1 MPFKKSNKF
10 ADRGKDAEK
19 AVQKV
24 LEAWVAEDPV
34 HREFNRLV
42 DTKAAGRTIKA
53 AAADFEYY
61 ALLNPSYE
69 RYYGLVEVKETEHE
83 YRLVRDKVPQL
94 PALRKRANAGGLCAV
109 LVYHSTCVPQPYRRQ
124 GFMEPV
130 AGASLRGP
138 PGRPRR
144 RPARVRVLTCP
155 RSIATTVAGTS
166 PPKASARC
174 LYPVAWATTTSAPSA
189 TAPARSRALYS
200 SKPQKPTA
208 SLGVPS

>member
-109 LVYHSTCVPQPYRRQ
+109 LVYHSTLGRWRVVTPVYLSRTGDKGSWNLSQ
-124 GFMEPV
+124 EPLYE
-130 AGASLRGP
+130 A
-138 PGRPRR
+138 PRDALAAAL
-144 RPARVRVLTCP
+144 PAFGC
-155 RSIATTVAGTS
+155 
-166 PPKASARC
+166 
-174 LYPVAWATTTSAPSA
+174 
-189 TAPARSRALYS
+189 
-200 SKPQKPTA
+200 
-208 SLGVPS
+208 